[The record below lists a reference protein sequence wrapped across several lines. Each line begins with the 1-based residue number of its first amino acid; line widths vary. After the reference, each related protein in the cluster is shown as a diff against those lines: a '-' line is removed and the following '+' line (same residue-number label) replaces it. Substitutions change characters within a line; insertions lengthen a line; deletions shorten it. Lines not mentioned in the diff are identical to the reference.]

1 MINFEDELKN
11 FRPIIELEQLEEHIA
26 KHKIVDVSDIMN
38 EIRKDNVNRIAQMV
52 RTEHKQENTV
62 QNIEQRGTENEM
74 S

>member
-11 FRPIIELEQLEEHIA
+11 FRPIIELEQLEEYIA

-52 RTEHKQENTV
+52 RTEHKQENIA
-62 QNIEQRGTENEM
+62 QNVEQRGAENEM